1 MKVLIMSCNTG
12 MGHNSC
18 AAAMREVFEAH
29 GADCATVDTLSF
41 VSEKF
46 SGLVSAG
53 HVKIYRYLPGLFRW
67 GYRYAEHHPGVFEDK
82 SAIYKLLMLSG
93 KKLEAYLL
101 DQQFDYIVTTHV
113 FSALILTVLLKEHPE
128 LHPVTCYI
136 STDYT
141 CSPSTGEGNL
151 DYYFIPDERLGKDFV
166 RDGVREETIVASGI
180 PVAKRFYRHIDKKQA
195 KQAVG
200 VDPEKR
206 HLLLMCGSMG
216 CGPMRQLTVQLN
228 DMLEEDMEVTIVC
241 GTNRNLQLDLRKS
254 CTNER
259 IHVIGYTKQMP
270 LLLDSADLYL
280 TKPGGLSTSEASVK
294 RLPMVFVDAVAGCE
308 EYNMRYFMEMGAA
321 ESSKTVEGLAELC
334 IRLLRD
340 PQQLARMSASYPVQ
354 EYAAGEIIYQTMTG
368 DNDGKA

>member
-1 MKVLIMSCNTG
+1 
-12 MGHNSC
+12 
-18 AAAMREVFEAH
+18 
-29 GADCATVDTLSF
+29 
-41 VSEKF
+41 
-46 SGLVSAG
+46 
-53 HVKIYRYLPGLFRW
+53 
-67 GYRYAEHHPGVFEDK
+67 
-82 SAIYKLLMLSG
+82 
-93 KKLEAYLL
+93 
-101 DQQFDYIVTTHV
+101 
-113 FSALILTVLLKEHPE
+113 
-128 LHPVTCYI
+128 
-136 STDYT
+136 
-141 CSPSTGEGNL
+141 
-151 DYYFIPDERLGKDFV
+151 
-166 RDGVREETIVASGI
+166 
-180 PVAKRFYRHIDKKQA
+180 
-195 KQAVG
+195 
-200 VDPEKR
+200 
-206 HLLLMCGSMG
+206 MCGSMG